1 MRNYTIKCEVNA
13 ALGIVT
19 KILGTD
25 NVWHLATNQA
35 AKFESVNA
43 ARRFFFSEK
52 ADSVP
57 PVCFLAD
64 IWIEGPRGGTY
75 AMQRLEF
82 SSCKR

>member
-52 ADSVP
+52 ANSVP
-57 PVCFLAD
+57 PVGSA